1 MFQAVKISTKLL
13 LISCFTV
20 FGFLILSY
28 ISIHSSLIGKHSLET
43 IYEKNVIP
51 DTEITKAQE
60 TFNMI
65 LKDLIYVTSEFLPTG
80 QAKERLSVIEEK
92 MQLFFTKSLKSDFFL
107 EPTLHQNLHEAYT
120 RYTEKIVPKYKEI
133 AELYRVD
140 NREDIG
146 DMAVEIEA
154 DCRYISERFENISR
168 FTNQRVKEISSEI
181 TLQLDQNYYRV
192 LWVSFLVLVV
202 SSSLLFIM
210 SRYIVNRIRRIGEHL
225 SLITHD
231 LALNRPLSIVN
242 NDEIGEISQNI
253 NTLLSTLQQALLKA
267 KETILSNS
275 KINQDMQ
282 NFSHQ
287 ITDTAQKQDCIVE
300 NVKALTGEITK
311 ELQASCSISEVCAVY
326 MKEDYSML
334 DQMIVTLESIVQSIL
349 DVSNDEEHIS
359 SKMNDLAQ
367 QTTQIRSVLEMIK
380 EIADQTNLLA
390 LNAAIEAAR
399 AGEHGRGFA
408 VVADEVRKL
417 AERTQK
423 SLLEIDA
430 TISIVIQS
438 VSNASESIQENSH
451 KVIYLNENAMKISS
465 MANETKE
472 KTAKSLEITMQSYE
486 KAMSI
491 TKEIENLSY
500 GVNEATGLAHANKTI
515 ADNLLHVCDNLNDSS
530 MELEKEIAL
539 FKV

>member
-1 MFQAVKISTKLL
+1 MFKAVKISTKLL

-20 FGFLILSY
+20 FGLLILSY
-28 ISIHSSLIGKHSLET
+28 ISIHSSLIGKDSLET

-51 DTEITKAQE
+51 DTEITKTQE
-60 TFNMI
+60 TFDMI

-80 QAKERLSVIEEK
+80 QAKERLSMIEEK
-92 MQLFFTKSLKSDFFL
+92 MQLFFTKSLKSDFFS

-168 FTNQRVKEISSEI
+168 FTNQRVKEISGAI

-192 LWVSFLVLVV
+192 LWVSFIVLIV
-202 SSSLLFIM
+202 SSTLLFIM
-210 SRYIVNRIRRIGEHL
+210 SRYIVHRIRRIGEHL
-225 SLITHD
+225 ALITRD
-231 LALNRPLSIVN
+231 LALNRPLIIVN

-275 KINQDMQ
+275 KINQNMQ
-282 NFSHQ
+282 SFSHQ

-300 NVKALTGEITK
+300 NVKSLTVEINK

-326 MKEDYSML
+326 MKEDYAML
-334 DQMIVTLESIVQSIL
+334 DQMIVTLENIVKSIL
-349 DVSNDEEHIS
+349 DVSNDEEKIS

-367 QTTQIRSVLEMIK
+367 QTKQIRSVLEMIK

-430 TISIVIQS
+430 TISVVVQS

-451 KVIYLNENAMKISS
+451 KVIHLNESAMKISS

-491 TKEIENLSY
+491 AKEIENLSY

>member
-1 MFQAVKISTKLL
+1 MFKAVKISTKLL

-20 FGFLILSY
+20 FGLLILSY
-28 ISIHSSLIGKHSLET
+28 ISIHSSLIGKDSLET
-43 IYEKNVIP
+43 IYEKNVVP

-60 TFNMI
+60 TFDMI

-80 QAKERLSVIEEK
+80 QAKERLGMIEEK
-92 MQLFFTKSLKSDFFL
+92 MQLFFTKSLKSDFFS

-168 FTNQRVKEISSEI
+168 FTNQRVKEISGAI

-192 LWVSFLVLVV
+192 LWVSFIVLIV
-202 SSSLLFIM
+202 SSTLLFIM
-210 SRYIVNRIRRIGEHL
+210 SRYIVHRIRRIGEHL
-225 SLITHD
+225 ALITRD
-231 LALNRPLSIVN
+231 LALNRPLIIVN

-253 NTLLSTLQQALLKA
+253 NTLLRTLQQALLKA

-275 KINQDMQ
+275 KINQNMQ
-282 NFSHQ
+282 SFSHQ
-287 ITDTAQKQDCIVE
+287 ITDTAQKQDSIVE
-300 NVKALTGEITK
+300 NVKSLTVEINK

-326 MKEDYSML
+326 MKEDYAML
-334 DQMIVTLESIVQSIL
+334 DQMIVTLENIVTSIL
-349 DVSNDEEHIS
+349 DVSNDEENIS

-367 QTTQIRSVLEMIK
+367 QTKQIRSVLEMIK

-430 TISIVIQS
+430 TISVVVQS

-451 KVIYLNENAMKISS
+451 KVIHLNESAMKISS

-491 TKEIENLSY
+491 AKEIENLSY

>member
-1 MFQAVKISTKLL
+1 MFKAVKISTKLL

-20 FGFLILSY
+20 FGLLILSY
-28 ISIHSSLIGKHSLET
+28 ISIHSSLIGKDSLET

-51 DTEITKAQE
+51 DTEITKTQE
-60 TFNMI
+60 TFDMI

-80 QAKERLSVIEEK
+80 QAKERLGMIEEK
-92 MQLFFTKSLKSDFFL
+92 MQLFFTKSLKSDFFS

-168 FTNQRVKEISSEI
+168 FTNQRVKEISGAI

-192 LWVSFLVLVV
+192 LWVSFIVLIV
-202 SSSLLFIM
+202 SSTLLFIM
-210 SRYIVNRIRRIGEHL
+210 SRYIVHRIRRIGEHL
-225 SLITHD
+225 ALITRD
-231 LALNRPLSIVN
+231 LALNRPLIIVN

-253 NTLLSTLQQALLKA
+253 NTLLRTLQQALLKA

-275 KINQDMQ
+275 KINQNMQ
-282 NFSHQ
+282 SFSHQ
-287 ITDTAQKQDCIVE
+287 ITDTAQKQDSIVE
-300 NVKALTGEITK
+300 NVKSLTVEINK

-326 MKEDYSML
+326 MKEDYAML
-334 DQMIVTLESIVQSIL
+334 DQMIVTLENIVTSIL
-349 DVSNDEEHIS
+349 DVSNDEENIS

-367 QTTQIRSVLEMIK
+367 QTKQIRSVLEMIK

-430 TISIVIQS
+430 TISVVVQS

-451 KVIYLNENAMKISS
+451 KVIHLNESAMKISS

-491 TKEIENLSY
+491 AKEIENLSY

>member
-1 MFQAVKISTKLL
+1 MFKAVKISTKLL
-13 LISCFTV
+13 LISCFSV
-20 FGFLILSY
+20 FGLLILSY
-28 ISIHSSLIGKHSLET
+28 ISIHSSLIGKDSLET

-51 DTEITKAQE
+51 DTEITKTQE
-60 TFNMI
+60 TFDMI

-80 QAKERLSVIEEK
+80 QAKERLSMIEEK
-92 MQLFFTKSLKSDFFL
+92 MQLFFTKSLKSDFFS

-168 FTNQRVKEISSEI
+168 FTNQRVKEISGAI

-192 LWVSFLVLVV
+192 LWVSFIVLIV
-202 SSSLLFIM
+202 SSTLLFIM
-210 SRYIVNRIRRIGEHL
+210 SRYIVHRIRRIGEHL
-225 SLITHD
+225 AIITRD
-231 LALNRPLSIVN
+231 LALNRPLIIVN

-253 NTLLSTLQQALLKA
+253 NTLLRTLQQALLKA

-275 KINQDMQ
+275 KINQNMQ
-282 NFSHQ
+282 SFSHQ

-300 NVKALTGEITK
+300 NVKSLTVEINK

-326 MKEDYSML
+326 MKEDYAML
-334 DQMIVTLESIVQSIL
+334 DQMIVTLENIVTSIL
-349 DVSNDEEHIS
+349 DVSNDEENIS

-367 QTTQIRSVLEMIK
+367 QTKQIRSVLEMIK

-430 TISIVIQS
+430 TISVVVQS

-451 KVIYLNENAMKISS
+451 KVIHLNESAMKISS

-491 TKEIENLSY
+491 AKEIENLSY

>member
-1 MFQAVKISTKLL
+1 MFKAVKISTKLL

-20 FGFLILSY
+20 FGLLILSY
-28 ISIHSSLIGKHSLET
+28 ISIHSSLIGKDSLET
-43 IYEKNVIP
+43 IYEKNVVP

-60 TFNMI
+60 TFDMI

-80 QAKERLSVIEEK
+80 QAKERLGMIEEK
-92 MQLFFTKSLKSDFFL
+92 MQIFFTKSLKSDFFS

-168 FTNQRVKEISSEI
+168 FTNQRVKEISGAI

-192 LWVSFLVLVV
+192 LWVSFIVLIV
-202 SSSLLFIM
+202 SSTLLFIM
-210 SRYIVNRIRRIGEHL
+210 SRYIVHRIRRIGEHL
-225 SLITHD
+225 ALITRD
-231 LALNRPLSIVN
+231 LALNRPLIIVN

-253 NTLLSTLQQALLKA
+253 NTLLRTLQQALLKA

-275 KINQDMQ
+275 KINQNMQ
-282 NFSHQ
+282 SFSHQ
-287 ITDTAQKQDCIVE
+287 ITDTAQKQDSIVE
-300 NVKALTGEITK
+300 NVKSLTVEINK

-326 MKEDYSML
+326 MKEDYAML
-334 DQMIVTLESIVQSIL
+334 DQMIVTLENIVTSIL
-349 DVSNDEEHIS
+349 DVSNDEENIS

-367 QTTQIRSVLEMIK
+367 QTKQIRSVLEMIK

-430 TISIVIQS
+430 TISVVVQS

-451 KVIYLNENAMKISS
+451 KVIHLNESAMKISS

-491 TKEIENLSY
+491 AKEIENLSY

>member
-1 MFQAVKISTKLL
+1 MFKAVKISTKLL

-20 FGFLILSY
+20 FGLLILSY
-28 ISIHSSLIGKHSLET
+28 ISIHSSLIGKDSLET

-51 DTEITKAQE
+51 DTEITKTQE
-60 TFNMI
+60 TFDMI

-80 QAKERLSVIEEK
+80 QAKERLSMIEEK
-92 MQLFFTKSLKSDFFL
+92 MQLFFTKSLKSDFFS

-133 AELYRVD
+133 AELYHVD

-168 FTNQRVKEISSEI
+168 FTNQRVKEISGAI

-192 LWVSFLVLVV
+192 LWVSFIVLIV
-202 SSSLLFIM
+202 SSTLLFIM
-210 SRYIVNRIRRIGEHL
+210 SRYIVHRIRRIGEHL
-225 SLITHD
+225 ALITRD
-231 LALNRPLSIVN
+231 LALNRPLIIVN

-253 NTLLSTLQQALLKA
+253 NTLLRTLQQALLKA

-275 KINQDMQ
+275 KINQNMQ
-282 NFSHQ
+282 SFSHQ
-287 ITDTAQKQDCIVE
+287 ITDTAQKQDSIVE
-300 NVKALTGEITK
+300 NVKSLTVEINK

-326 MKEDYSML
+326 MKEDYAML
-334 DQMIVTLESIVQSIL
+334 DQMIVTLENIVTSIL
-349 DVSNDEEHIS
+349 DVSNDEENIS

-367 QTTQIRSVLEMIK
+367 QTKQIRSVLEMIK

-430 TISIVIQS
+430 TISVVVQS

-451 KVIYLNENAMKISS
+451 KVIHLNESAMKISS

-491 TKEIENLSY
+491 AKEIENLSY

>member
-1 MFQAVKISTKLL
+1 MFKAVKISTKLL

-20 FGFLILSY
+20 FGLLILSY
-28 ISIHSSLIGKHSLET
+28 ISIHSSLIGKDSLET

-51 DTEITKAQE
+51 DTEITKTQE
-60 TFNMI
+60 TFDMI

-80 QAKERLSVIEEK
+80 QAKERLSMIEEK
-92 MQLFFTKSLKSDFFL
+92 MQLFFTKSLKSDFFS

-168 FTNQRVKEISSEI
+168 FTNQRVKEISGAI

-192 LWVSFLVLVV
+192 LWVSFIVLIV
-202 SSSLLFIM
+202 SSTLLFIM
-210 SRYIVNRIRRIGEHL
+210 SRYIVHRIRRIGEHL
-225 SLITHD
+225 ALITRD
-231 LALNRPLSIVN
+231 LALNRPLIIVN

-253 NTLLSTLQQALLKA
+253 NTLLRTLQQALLKA

-275 KINQDMQ
+275 KINQNMQ
-282 NFSHQ
+282 SFSHQ
-287 ITDTAQKQDCIVE
+287 ITDTAQKQDSIVE
-300 NVKALTGEITK
+300 NVKSLTVEINK

-326 MKEDYSML
+326 MKEDYAML
-334 DQMIVTLESIVQSIL
+334 DQMIVTLENIVTSIL
-349 DVSNDEEHIS
+349 DVSNDEENIS

-367 QTTQIRSVLEMIK
+367 QTKQIRSVLEMIK

-430 TISIVIQS
+430 TISVVVQS

-451 KVIYLNENAMKISS
+451 KVIHLNESAMKISS

-491 TKEIENLSY
+491 AKEIENLSY

>member
-1 MFQAVKISTKLL
+1 MFKAVKISTKLL

-20 FGFLILSY
+20 FGLLILSY
-28 ISIHSSLIGKHSLET
+28 ISIHSSLIGKDSLET

-51 DTEITKAQE
+51 DTEITKTQE
-60 TFNMI
+60 TFDMI

-80 QAKERLSVIEEK
+80 QAKERLSMIEEK
-92 MQLFFTKSLKSDFFL
+92 MQLFFTKSLKSDFFS

-168 FTNQRVKEISSEI
+168 FTNQRVKEISGAI

-192 LWVSFLVLVV
+192 LWVSFIVLIV
-202 SSSLLFIM
+202 SSTLLFIM
-210 SRYIVNRIRRIGEHL
+210 SRYIVHRIRRIGEHL
-225 SLITHD
+225 ALITRD
-231 LALNRPLSIVN
+231 LALNRPLIIVN

-275 KINQDMQ
+275 KINQNMQ
-282 NFSHQ
+282 SFSHQ

-300 NVKALTGEITK
+300 NVKSLTVEINK

-326 MKEDYSML
+326 MKEDYAML
-334 DQMIVTLESIVQSIL
+334 DQMIVTLENIVKSIL
-349 DVSNDEEHIS
+349 DVSNDEENIS
-359 SKMNDLAQ
+359 LKMNDLAQ

-430 TISIVIQS
+430 TISVVVQS

-451 KVIYLNENAMKISS
+451 KVIHLNESAMKISS

-491 TKEIENLSY
+491 AKEIENLSY

>member
-1 MFQAVKISTKLL
+1 M
-13 LISCFTV
+13 
-20 FGFLILSY
+20 
-28 ISIHSSLIGKHSLET
+28 
-43 IYEKNVIP
+43 
-51 DTEITKAQE
+51 
-60 TFNMI
+60 
-65 LKDLIYVTSEFLPTG
+65 
-80 QAKERLSVIEEK
+80 
-92 MQLFFTKSLKSDFFL
+92 
-107 EPTLHQNLHEAYT
+107 HQNLHEAYT

-133 AELYRVD
+133 AELYHVD

-168 FTNQRVKEISSEI
+168 FTNQRVKEISGAI

-192 LWVSFLVLVV
+192 LWVSFIVLIV
-202 SSSLLFIM
+202 SSTLLFIM
-210 SRYIVNRIRRIGEHL
+210 SRYIVHRIRRIGEHL
-225 SLITHD
+225 ALITRD
-231 LALNRPLSIVN
+231 LALNRPLIIVN

-253 NTLLSTLQQALLKA
+253 NTLLRTLQQALLKA

-275 KINQDMQ
+275 KINQNMQ
-282 NFSHQ
+282 SFSHQ
-287 ITDTAQKQDCIVE
+287 ITDTAQKQDSIVE
-300 NVKALTGEITK
+300 NVKSLTVEINK

-326 MKEDYSML
+326 MKEDYAML
-334 DQMIVTLESIVQSIL
+334 DQMIVTLENIVTSIL
-349 DVSNDEEHIS
+349 DVSNDEENIS

-367 QTTQIRSVLEMIK
+367 QTKQIRSVLEMIK

-430 TISIVIQS
+430 TISVVVQS

-451 KVIYLNENAMKISS
+451 KVIHLNESAMKISS

-491 TKEIENLSY
+491 AKEIENLSY